1 MATWCPCVAE
11 SQARDVKVVVLKGG
25 RSLERQVSLRSGAR
39 VEDALESEG
48 HEVVS
53 LDAGHDLVERLKAE
67 RPDVAFVALHGADGE
82 DGTVQELLEILGIPY
97 TGPGVSSCRRSTDKA
112 EAKQALS
119 DAGIATPDWVSF
131 SQTAFS
137 ELGAADALE
146 EIEDRLGFPL
156 VVKPARGGSA
166 LGVRF
171 AAGRD
176 DVPQAIVSALSYDSR
191 VLLERHVAGRELSVG
206 MLDGEALPAV
216 EVRPRDEDRY
226 SYEARYEIGRTDF
239 ICPAELDSEE
249 RAVEEA
255 ATATW
260 NALDCAGFVRVDL
273 MLGEDGP
280 QVLEVNAVP
289 GLTDTSLFPMAAEA
303 AGIGFE
309 ELCDRIAALATDRAR
324 A

>member
-1 MATWCPCVAE
+1 MKIA
-11 SQARDVKVVVLKGG
+11 VLKGG
-25 RSLERQVSLRSGAR
+25 RSLERQVSMRSGAR
-39 VEDALESEG
+39 VEDALYARG
-48 HEVVS
+48 HEVVP
-53 LDAGHDLVERLKAE
+53 LDAGHDLVAQLKAE

-112 EAKQALS
+112 EAKQALREH
-119 DAGIATPDWVSF
+119 GIATPDWVSF

-146 EIEDRLGFPL
+146 EIEERLGFPL

-171 AAGRD
+171 AAGRE
-176 DVPQAIVSALSYDSR
+176 DVPQAIISAFSYDSR
-191 VLLERHVAGRELSVG
+191 VLLERHVSGRELSVG
-206 MLDGEALPAV
+206 MLQGSALPAV
-216 EVRPRDEDRY
+216 EIRPHDEDLY

-239 ICPAELDSEE
+239 ICPAELEE
-249 RAVEEA
+249 KEGAVGDA
-255 ATATW
+255 ARATW
-260 NALDCAGFVRVDL
+260 DALDCAGFVRVDL
-273 MLGEDGP
+273 ILGADGP
-280 QVLEVNAVP
+280 EVLEVNAVP

-309 ELCDRIAALATDRAR
+309 ELCERLVVSAAERIVA
-324 A
+324 

>member
-1 MATWCPCVAE
+1 MKVA
-11 SQARDVKVVVLKGG
+11 VLKGG
-25 RSLERQVSLRSGAR
+25 RSLERQVSLSSGAR
-39 VEDALESEG
+39 VEDALAES

-97 TGPGVSSCRRSTDKA
+97 TGPGVSACRRSTDKA
-112 EAKQALS
+112 EAKQALREH
-119 DAGIATPDWVSF
+119 GISTPDWVSF

-146 EIEDRLGFPL
+146 EIEERLGYPL

-171 AAGRD
+171 AASRE
-176 DVPQAIVSALSYDSR
+176 DVPQAIVSAFSYDSR
-191 VLLERHVAGRELSVG
+191 VLLERHVQGRELSVG
-206 MLDGEALPAV
+206 MLEGEALPAV
-216 EVRPRDEDRY
+216 EIRPHDEDRY

-239 ICPAELDSEE
+239 ICPAELGED
-249 RAVEEA
+249 EA
-255 ATATW
+255 MVGASALATW
-260 NALDCAGFVRVDL
+260 EALDCAGFVRVDL
-273 MLGEDGP
+273 ILGDDGP
-280 QVLEVNAVP
+280 EVLEVNAVP

-309 ELCDRIAALATDRAR
+309 ELCSRLVTSAVERMVA
-324 A
+324 

>member
-1 MATWCPCVAE
+1 M
-11 SQARDVKVVVLKGG
+11 KVVVLKGG

-39 VEDALESEG
+39 VEDALGSEG

-112 EAKQALS
+112 EAKQALR

-171 AAGRD
+171 AAGRG
-176 DVPQAIVSALSYDSR
+176 DVPQAIVSAFSYDSR
-191 VLLERHVAGRELSVG
+191 VLLERHVRGRELSVG

-239 ICPAELDSEE
+239 ICPAELGSDAETPV
-249 RAVEEA
+249 RDA

-260 NALDCAGFVRVDL
+260 RALDCSGFVRVDL

-280 QVLEVNAVP
+280 EVLEVNAVP

-309 ELCDRIAALATDRAR
+309 ELCGRIAALAADGAR

>member
-1 MATWCPCVAE
+1 
-11 SQARDVKVVVLKGG
+11 VKVAVLKGG

-39 VEDALESEG
+39 VEDALAGAG
-48 HEVVS
+48 HEVVP
-53 LDAGHDLVERLKAE
+53 LDADHDLVERLKSAQ
-67 RPDVAFVALHGADGE
+67 PDVAFVALHGADGE
-82 DGTVQELLEILGIPY
+82 DGTVQELLEILGVPS

-112 EAKQALS
+112 EAKQALREH
-119 DAGIATPDWVSF
+119 GIATPDWVSF

-146 EIEDRLGFPL
+146 EIEERLGYPL

-171 AAGRD
+171 AASRE
-176 DVPQAIVSALSYDSR
+176 DVPQAIVSALSYDNR
-191 VLLERHVAGRELSVG
+191 VLLERHVEGRELSVG
-206 MLDGEALPAV
+206 MLAGEALPAV

-239 ICPAELDSEE
+239 ICPAELDDDA
-249 RAVEEA
+249 AVRDA

-260 NALDCAGFVRVDL
+260 EALDCAGFVRVDL
-273 MLGEDGP
+273 MLGESGP
-280 QVLEVNAVP
+280 EVLEVNAVP

-309 ELCDRIAALATDRAR
+309 ELCDRLVNSAAERMVA
-324 A
+324 

>member
-1 MATWCPCVAE
+1 LKVA
-11 SQARDVKVVVLKGG
+11 VLKGG
-25 RSLERQVSLRSGAR
+25 RSLERQVSLSSGAR
-39 VEDALESEG
+39 VEDALAARG
-48 HEVVS
+48 HDVVS
-53 LDAGHDLVERLKAE
+53 IDAGHDLVARLKAE
-67 RPDVAFVALHGADGE
+67 RPDVTFVALHGADGE

-112 EAKQALS
+112 EAKQALREH
-119 DAGIATPDWVSF
+119 GIATPDWVSF

-137 ELGAADALE
+137 ELGAADSLE
-146 EIEDRLGFPL
+146 EIEERLRYPL

-171 AAGRD
+171 AAERG

-191 VLLERHVAGRELSVG
+191 VLLERHVEGRELSVG
-206 MLDGEALPAV
+206 LLEGEALPPV
-216 EVRPRDEDRY
+216 EIRPRDEDRY

-239 ICPAELDSEE
+239 LCPADLGGDEA
-249 RAVEEA
+249 AVLEA

-260 NALDCAGFVRVDL
+260 RALDCAGFVRVD
-273 MLGEDGP
+273 MIVGETGP
-280 QVLEVNAVP
+280 EVLEVNAVP

-309 ELCDRIAALATDRAR
+309 ELCDRLVTSATKRPQA
-324 A
+324 